1 VPALVLLGGLPMRL
15 AIGTSLLLIAL
26 KSTAG
31 FLQYLQQL
39 HAQGRDLDW
48 QVLGVFVAI
57 GALGSWLGRRLGNRM
72 PQAMLRRVFG
82 WMLVVVAAFI
92 LWRNLVG

>member
-1 VPALVLLGGLPMRL
+1 
-15 AIGTSLLLIAL
+15 
-26 KSTAG
+26 
-31 FLQYLQQL
+31 
-39 HAQGRDLDW
+39 LDW

-57 GALGSWLGRRLGNRM
+57 GALGSWLGRRLGSRM
-72 PQAMLRRVFG
+72 PQAMLRRIFG

>member
-1 VPALVLLGGLPMRL
+1 
-15 AIGTSLLLIAL
+15 
-26 KSTAG
+26 
-31 FLQYLQQL
+31 
-39 HAQGRDLDW
+39 
-48 QVLGVFVAI
+48 VFVAI